1 MSTSP
6 YVYGIHDPGGEH
18 LLNGR
23 GWIVFTE
30 TADSAPGD
38 YRRYIDAGLGVIVRL
53 NNGYGNGVGCIP
65 TPDKY
70 ADFAQKC
77 AAWVAASRGVE
88 WLVIGN
94 EIALAHEWPTQ
105 QPITLASYANCYRQC
120 YDAIKAVAPNVKIA
134 PQAVAP
140 WNDSTPD
147 APDWITQLATM
158 LNMLSS
164 RVDWIALHAYT
175 RGYGL
180 DSFATGAKMSPP
192 YAHRHS
198 GWETLFEF
206 MLAIPQNMR
215 QLPAMIT
222 EVNGNAPWATYQRGW
237 LQEMYREI
245 EAWNGTKGNQQ
256 IRAACLFRWARHD
269 TRWDMSQC
277 SQSHDDL
284 RDAVSRGYRWREDVP
299 SAATWTGYVTAQ
311 AGVNLRT
318 RPDRQ
323 APVIRSVVY
332 GDALA
337 VHGGTVGDG
346 TWYAVTYA
354 GQQDGYVAAAWV
366 SKEKPVAEA
375 EPATGRDAI
384 VAKLSAEYGIDPRLA
399 QAVIKVESGGA
410 AFHDDLVTM
419 RFEPHVFKSRFDALF
434 AEYFQLGD
442 PQWDGGQH
450 RYNDNGTWKAFHG
463 DQSAEYRA
471 QRLATH
477 IARWAAMESASYG
490 LGQIMG
496 FNYRACGYDSAES
509 MAAAF
514 QSSEDAQVKA
524 MFEYFRHSGALD
536 CLRAGDLVGFARI
549 YNGPAQARR
558 YADLISGAMR

>member
-6 YVYGIHDPGGEH
+6 YIYGIHDPGGEH

-346 TWYAVTYA
+346 TWYAVTYD
-354 GQQDGYVAAAWV
+354 GKQDGYVAAAWV
-366 SKEKPVAEA
+366 SKDKPVMEA
-375 EPATGRDAI
+375 EPATDFDRALAFVLKWEGGHSTDKNDPGNYTGSQVGVGEFRGT
-384 VAKLSAEYGIDPRLA
+384 KYGISAASYPHLDIANLTREQAADIYRADYWQASGADAQPWPLSLA
-399 QAVIKVESGGA
+399 VFDAAVNCGVGKAQQWLQQSGGYFA
-410 AFHDDLVTM
+410 AFNALRLEFYTGINGWGLYGNAWTRRVANLM
-419 RFEPHVFKSRFDALF
+419 RAK
-434 AEYFQLGD
+434 
-442 PQWDGGQH
+442 
-450 RYNDNGTWKAFHG
+450 
-463 DQSAEYRA
+463 
-471 QRLATH
+471 
-477 IARWAAMESASYG
+477 
-490 LGQIMG
+490 
-496 FNYRACGYDSAES
+496 
-509 MAAAF
+509 
-514 QSSEDAQVKA
+514 
-524 MFEYFRHSGALD
+524 
-536 CLRAGDLVGFARI
+536 
-549 YNGPAQARR
+549 
-558 YADLISGAMR
+558 